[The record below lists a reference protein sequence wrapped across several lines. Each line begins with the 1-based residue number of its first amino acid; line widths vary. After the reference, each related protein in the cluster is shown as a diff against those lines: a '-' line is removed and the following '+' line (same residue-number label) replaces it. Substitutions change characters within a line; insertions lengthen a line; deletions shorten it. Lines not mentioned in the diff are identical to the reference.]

1 MRSVQY
7 LHGRSFLCPSILGM
21 IMDDQIINELDNTDN
36 DKEAKISFNAKKKPR
51 LKKPLIIL
59 LASFFVLFLV
69 ALLGTIHFYQ
79 TATKTGKELAL
90 LRKSSH
96 KEILEKEALAK
107 QLKDSKEQSEVIAR
121 TRIQKEMKID
131 PLEAALL
138 QLDAIPSSDE
148 SDSRIITHGDRSQK
162 KVALTIDDGW
172 NSDDRIIKL
181 MEANDIKCTAFVI
194 GGRNVAV
201 THKSWVKK
209 LDKAGFEICTHTY
222 SHYLVTGLTNSELK
236 KDITKGQQVL
246 TDITGDTYPFLRTC
260 GGVYNERTLNVIA
273 DCGYK
278 LVLWDVEV
286 GDTYKNATVEKEVN
300 NVLKNVKNGSII
312 LCHFGGHNT
321 YEVLKIIIPELK
333 KRGYKITTVS
343 DLLKKD

>member
-1 MRSVQY
+1 
-7 LHGRSFLCPSILGM
+7 
-21 IMDDQIINELDNTDN
+21 MDEQIINELDNISN
-36 DKEAKISFNAKKKPR
+36 DKEAKISFDAKKKLK

-59 LASFFVLFLV
+59 LASFFILFLV
-69 ALLGTIHFYQ
+69 ALLATIHFYQ
-79 TATKTGKELAL
+79 TTTKTKKELAL
-90 LRKSSH
+90 LRKSTH
-96 KEILEKEALAK
+96 KEILEKESLAK
-107 QLKDSKEQSEVIAR
+107 QLKDSEKQSEIIAR
-121 TRIQKEMKID
+121 TRIQKEMRID

-138 QLDAIPSSDE
+138 QLDAFPSSDG

-181 MEANDIKCTAFVI
+181 METNNVKCTAFVI

-260 GGVYNERTLNVIA
+260 GGVYNERTLKVIA
-273 DCGYK
+273 DSGYK
-278 LVLWDVEV
+278 LVLWDVEL
-286 GDTYKNATVEKEVN
+286 GDTYKNASVDKEVN

-321 YEVLKIIIPELK
+321 YNALKIIIPELK

-343 DLLKKD
+343 DVLKKD